1 MYLSSSY
8 ILLYVCIYLVN
19 ILEMKILLQL
29 QTIIRVNIRHHFNIF
44 CFILF
49 FQCCIPDPNELRNF
63 VIKPQLPENT
73 RLHCTMIRHNE
84 KTAKN
89 TTGNGTTSA
98 ASLSENSSNNNTT
111 STSNESEAEK
121 LGQTSAY
128 TLYLGKK
135 KNKTIQRV
143 FWRGF
148 FCIILIIFCPFF

>member
-1 MYLSSSY
+1 MRYRNSL
-8 ILLYVCIYLVN
+8 N
-19 ILEMKILLQL
+19 INFSRQNSCTENKC
-29 QTIIRVNIRHHFNIF
+29 FF
-44 CFILF
+44 CLI

-111 STSNESEAEK
+111 TSTSNESSEAEQ
-121 LGQTSAY
+121 LGQGSAY

-135 KNKTIQRV
+135 PALKK
-143 FWRGF
+143 
-148 FCIILIIFCPFF
+148 

>member
-1 MYLSSSY
+1 MRYRLFHYEYQLFSSKFLSQN
-8 ILLYVCIYLVN
+8 IYEVFTSWYNIKILVN
-19 ILEMKILLQL
+19 
-29 QTIIRVNIRHHFNIF
+29 
-44 CFILF
+44 CFIF

-89 TTGNGTTSA
+89 NTGNGTTSA

-135 KNKTIQRV
+135 KPA
-143 FWRGF
+143 F
-148 FCIILIIFCPFF
+148 

>member
-1 MYLSSSY
+1 
-8 ILLYVCIYLVN
+8 
-19 ILEMKILLQL
+19 MKFLPVGTTLKFWLI
-29 QTIIRVNIRHHFNIF
+29 VSF
-44 CFILF
+44 F

-89 TTGNGTTSA
+89 NTGNGTTSA

-135 KNKTIQRV
+135 KPA
-143 FWRGF
+143 F
-148 FCIILIIFCPFF
+148 

>member
-89 TTGNGTTSA
+89 TNTGNGTPSA
-98 ASLSENSSNNNTT
+98 ASVSENSSNNND
-111 STSNESEAEK
+111 SNESEAEK

-135 KNKTIQRV
+135 PALKK
-143 FWRGF
+143 
-148 FCIILIIFCPFF
+148 